1 MYDVPFVACSKSD
14 TELKNIQKVDYLV
27 SYSNA
32 MKAGGYIYAYDKKG
46 NEISKIEVDGQSIMS
61 NAKDGEGTTSHQI
74 EITIIMQLIR
84 LVRCK
89 KSVDRNNYKM

>member
-1 MYDVPFVACSKSD
+1 
-14 TELKNIQKVDYLV
+14 
-27 SYSNA
+27 

-74 EITIIMQLIR
+74 EITIIM
-84 LVRCK
+84 
-89 KSVDRNNYKM
+89 

>member
-1 MYDVPFVACSKSD
+1 MFQKYNPLVIIVICTMFLFVACSKSD
-14 TELKNIQKVDYLV
+14 TELKDIQKVDYLV

-61 NAKDGEGTTSHQI
+61 NAKDGEGYYFS
-74 EITIIMQLIR
+74 
-84 LVRCK
+84 
-89 KSVDRNNYKM
+89 SNRNNNHYVIKLM